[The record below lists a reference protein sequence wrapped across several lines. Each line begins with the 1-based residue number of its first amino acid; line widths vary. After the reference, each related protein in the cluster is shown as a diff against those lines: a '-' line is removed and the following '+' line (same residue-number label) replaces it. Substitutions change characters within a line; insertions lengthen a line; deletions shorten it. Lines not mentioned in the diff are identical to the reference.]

1 MMLNDE
7 RMTDERRQ
15 AIEKLV
21 ALIDKYGVHA
31 IKAALRELVRQ
42 GRGGKV

>member
-1 MMLNDE
+1 MLNDE

-15 AIEKLV
+15 AIEKLA
-21 ALIDKYGVHA
+21 ALIDKYGIHA

-42 GRGGKV
+42 AGGGKA